1 MLRWLALALVA
12 SGCNFSPNSVT
23 TDGGLTVD
31 AALSDSGVPQTT
43 RCGGPGVVRGPF
55 VPNLA
60 SIGMLPITPERVA
73 VDSGRLIV
81 SAVDGMQVGALVR
94 GRIDLRASAVEVV
107 VEEAGT
113 GDGVATVLA
122 ARFDPNHF
130 FQLLVR
136 NGMLITT
143 FVDVTPMT
151 SAIPYDPVAHR
162 VWRIRENGGMLIFE
176 VSPDRVSWV
185 QLRAVATPEWVDA
198 ITVSMYVT
206 NEKKLDKDNRAIFAQ
221 FNESVPRASWCAA
234 TALRDDFGDGV
245 IGRAW
250 DKIESGEMCQVA
262 ETGGSAVFTHEAGAA
277 GSCFAGYATRALYDL
292 RANSVEIAVPNI
304 TLFRPNWWVFF
315 TADTGSRSLTL
326 QFADGNMCAAATGFA
341 TQCTPYTGA
350 GYWRLSHSGTE
361 LSWQVSTDRATWTA
375 IRTEVVSAEL
385 AAVRISFGAR
395 RSAAIDTQI
404 KLQVTDYNSQ

>member
-1 MLRWLALALVA
+1 MLHWLALALVV
-12 SGCNFSPNSVT
+12 SGCNFSPNSAT
-23 TDGGLTVD
+23 PDGAPVGD
-31 AALSDSGVPQTT
+31 AALSDGDVPSAT

-73 VDSGRLIV
+73 VESGRLVV

-94 GRIDLRASAVEVV
+94 GRIDLRGSAIEVAV
-107 VEEAGT
+107 DEAGT
-113 GDGVATVLA
+113 GSGVATVLA
-122 ARFDPNHF
+122 ARFDSNHF

-143 FVDVTPMT
+143 FVDVTLMT
-151 SAIPYDPVAHR
+151 SAIPYDPIAHR
-162 VWRIRENGGMLIFE
+162 VWRIRENGGMLNFE
-176 VSPDRVSWV
+176 ASSDRSNWV
-185 QLRAVATPEWVDA
+185 QLRAVPTPEWVDA
-198 ITVSMYVT
+198 LTISMYVT

-221 FNESVPRASWCAA
+221 FNESVPRVSWCAS
-234 TALRDDFGDGV
+234 TTLRDDFGDGL

-262 ETGGSAVFTHEAGAA
+262 ETGGAALFTHEAGAA
-277 GSCFAGYATRALYDL
+277 GSCFAAYATRALYDL
-292 RANSVEIAVPNI
+292 RSNSVEIAVPNI

-315 TADTGSRSLTL
+315 TADTGSRSLSL
-326 QFADGNMCAAATGFA
+326 QFADGTMCAAATGFA

-350 GYWRLSHSGTE
+350 AYWRLAHNGSE
-361 LSWQVSTDRATWTA
+361 LSWQVSDDRVTWTA
-375 IRTEVVSAEL
+375 IRNEVVSAEL
-385 AAVRISFGAR
+385 AQVRISFGAR

-404 KLQVTDYNSQ
+404 KLQVTDYNPR